1 MDFLRAIIVAFIVA
15 GVLDLITKRTSKKTD
30 SLDKFVVRAPID
42 FAALFC
48 GIGSDWNGTRYW
60 CINIW

>member
-1 MDFLRAIIVAFIVA
+1 MAFLRAIIVAFIVA

-42 FAALFC
+42 FAAL
-48 GIGSDWNGTRYW
+48 GAIGLAYSPDFY
-60 CINIW
+60 